1 MKRIIYPG
9 TFDPITLGHSD
20 LIERATKLFDHVTVA
35 IAKSPKKQPL
45 FTLEQRVDLAEKAL
59 AHLDN
64 ITIVGF
70 EELLITFAQKQNTYN
85 ILRGLRA
92 MSDFEF
98 EFQLANMNR
107 KICPQMETV
116 FLTPSEDRTFIS
128 STLVREIASL
138 NGTIE
143 EFVHPVVATALRE
156 KFN

>member
-20 LIERATKLFDHVTVA
+20 LIERATKLFDHVTVT

-138 NGTIE
+138 NGPIE

>member
-59 AHLDN
+59 AHLNN
-64 ITIVGF
+64 ITIIGF

-138 NGTIE
+138 NGPIE

>member
-64 ITIVGF
+64 ITIIGF

-138 NGTIE
+138 NGPIE